1 MMAHVEVLIDFI
13 AESARFFPD
22 LAMPLHLLAGC
33 PRRMMCLPPSC
44 PAMENLTKLRRE
56 RAQGGETGCRG
67 AILCL
72 KSVA

>member
-33 PRRMMCLPPSC
+33 PRRMMCLPPLLSSDG
-44 PAMENLTKLRRE
+44 KLNQTR
-56 RAQGGETGCRG
+56 
-67 AILCL
+67 L
-72 KSVA
+72 